1 MEYVKL
7 PRIETEIHVQ
17 SPEPQEGERYEQ
29 PTRPW
34 DLGSQPSL
42 WSIKALKRLFTKK

>member
-7 PRIETEIHVQ
+7 PRIDSETHVQ
-17 SPEPQEGERYEQ
+17 APQPQEGERYEQ

-34 DLGSQPSL
+34 DLPARPSL
-42 WSIKALKRLFTKK
+42 WSVKALKRLFTKK